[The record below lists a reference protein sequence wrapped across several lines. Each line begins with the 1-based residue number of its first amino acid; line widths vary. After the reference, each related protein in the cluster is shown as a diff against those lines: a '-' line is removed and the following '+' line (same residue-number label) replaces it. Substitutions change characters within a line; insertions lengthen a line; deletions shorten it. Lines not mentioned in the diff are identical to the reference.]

1 MESVTGT
8 VVATGA
14 MCDTSSFAITSATY
28 GPDCGMLFVA
38 LSSGT
43 VQAFD
48 AATLDSL
55 WIYQDMLG
63 GQPNCPLTYHDG
75 YVYTGFW
82 NQEQENANFVCLS
95 ATDENPTSGS
105 EKKLAAGRIPVWAA
119 STGRVRMSATTI
131 CWWAPTTDRIDPPAP
146 PARCCA
152 LTPPPA
158 RSWIA
163 GTACGA
169 TCAAPSPETGT
180 DASTSPPRE
189 GYLYSAA
196 VTQTADRLE
205 DHGYALL
212 RPQQRQRQR
221 ENTGHEHLY
230 AGAV

>member
-1 MESVTGT
+1 MP
-8 VVATGA
+8 
-14 MCDTSSFAITSATY
+14 DTSSFAITSATY

-48 AATLDSL
+48 AATLESL

-95 ATDENPTSGS
+95 ATDEDPTSGS
-105 EKKLAAGRIPVWAA
+105 EKKLARWTYTRLGGFYWAGAYVCDNYLLVGADDGQDRSSSATGALLCLDP
-119 STGRVRMSATTI
+119 STGEEL
-131 CWWAPTTDRIDPPAP
+131 DRWDGL
-146 PARCCA
+146 R
-152 LTPPPA
+152 
-158 RSWIA
+158 
-163 GTACGA
+163 A

-189 GYLYSAA
+189 GIS
-196 VTQTADRLE
+196 T
-205 DHGYALL
+205 
-212 RPQQRQRQR
+212 PPP
-221 ENTGHEHLY
+221 
-230 AGAV
+230 